1 MSIIEMPLQLQ
12 HLALKNRVIRSAVHS
27 FLAGEDGYMT
37 AAEYAMYETLAE
49 NNLGTIIS
57 GHCCVDP
64 LGRANPEQ
72 VNIYADSFTDQFRKV
87 VAIAHAHDARFIA
100 QINHAGPRAI
110 DNEDLAD
117 VVARPLKKG
126 RHARALT
133 VEEIHHIEQCFIA
146 AAKRLQS
153 AGCDGVQLHAAHSY
167 LLSRFIDPTF
177 NQREDAYG
185 GTIENRFR
193 MVEEIIRGIHEA
205 CGKDF
210 PVLIKV
216 NVDTKAEDARATTA
230 TWSGCCSVRRRS
242 AWNSS
247 SSRAS
252 TSSTCRRRRRSTT
265 CRRSSD
271 CAPKCRHAAEPCRRR
286 ALARG
291 HGGGHRGWHR
301 VCLARPLIDRGAG
314 LRHEG
319 ARGRREVH
327 LCLVQPLLRAAAH
340 APGHPLRLGLEKRA
354 RASETGRC

>member
-1 MSIIEMPLQLQ
+1 MSIIETPLQLQ

-72 VNIYADSFTDQFRKV
+72 VNIYADSFTDQFRKA

-177 NQREDAYG
+177 NQREDEYG

-193 MVEEIIRGIHEA
+193 MVEEIICGIHGA

-216 NVDTKAEDARATTA
+216 NVDTKAEDAEGYHRDMVWLLRRAKALGVELVEFSGVDFINLPKTA
-230 TWSGCCSVRRRS
+230 TLYYLPQVKRLRAEVRSLADMEAVIKAGIECVSLGRS
-242 AWNSS
+242 LI
-247 SSRAS
+247 
-252 TSSTCRRRRRSTT
+252 
-265 CRRSSD
+265 
-271 CAPKCRHAAEPCRRR
+271 AEPDFVTKELAGGEKSICVSCSRCFVLPHMHPGIRCVWAWKKER
-286 ALARG
+286 AR
-291 HGGGHRGWHR
+291 
-301 VCLARPLIDRGAG
+301 
-314 LRHEG
+314 
-319 ARGRREVH
+319 
-327 LCLVQPLLRAAAH
+327 QKQAAAQ
-340 APGHPLRLGLEKRA
+340 AAVQK
-354 RASETGRC
+354 